1 MRRVPEEVR
10 IDRNGQVACLFV
22 SNDHGVTEA
31 VGSRRLRLAC
41 YFDADSQGGSTASLG
56 VLLGALDPAFD
67 VTVMGTSEP
76 MVNSVAGAR
85 PGAKTRMLSP
95 VRSKFDVRAIGE
107 HVRAV
112 REIRPDIL
120 HVNLDNPWTS
130 QYGLLA
136 GVLTRTPM
144 VAVIH
149 GRTPPWRRRQQ
160 WLVRVVARG
169 VQAYVC
175 VSRDSAH
182 YAEALLGLKPGSVH
196 VIHNGALVTD
206 GSPPPVPPGEVR
218 VGAVGRLSPEKGLE
232 VLVEALGAVPRCR
245 LVLVGEGPERPKL
258 EELVQTLGLGER
270 VDFAGWVDPPWTATW
285 AFDVLAMPSFM
296 EGFPLVIVEAM
307 LAGIPVVASAVGGIP
322 EIVVEGE
329 TGLLVPP
336 NDAAALAH
344 ALRRIADDAELRGEM
359 AARCRALALEHFTAR
374 TMAANF
380 EALYRDLLTGQDLRP
395 RTRARRGP

>member
-1 MRRVPEEVR
+1 VADEV
-10 IDRNGQVACLFV
+10 
-22 SNDHGVTEA
+22 
-31 VGSRRLRLAC
+31 VGSRPLRLAC
-41 YFDADSQGGSTASLG
+41 YFDAQSQGGSTASLG
-56 VLLGALDPAFD
+56 VLLGALDPDFD

-76 MVNSVAGAR
+76 MVRSVADAR
-85 PGAKTRMLSP
+85 PGAKTRLLSP
-95 VRSKFDVRAIGE
+95 VRSKFDVPAIRE

-112 REIRPDIL
+112 RDVGADIL

-136 GVLTRTPM
+136 GLLTRTPI

-160 WLVRVVARG
+160 WLVRLVARG
-169 VQAYVC
+169 VRAYVC
-175 VSRDSAH
+175 VSRDSAR
-182 YAEALLGLKPGSVH
+182 YAESLLGLKPGSVH
-196 VIHNGALVTD
+196 VIHNGALVSST
-206 GSPPPVPPGEVR
+206 SAPPVPPGDVR
-218 VGAVGRLSPEKGLE
+218 IGAVGRLSPEKGLE
-232 VLVEALGAVPRCR
+232 VLVEAMRSVPRCR
-245 LVLVGEGPERPKL
+245 LVLVGDGPERAKL
-258 EELVQTLGLGER
+258 EELVGTLDLGAR
-270 VDFAGWVDPPWTATW
+270 VNFAGWVDPPWTATW

-336 NDAAALAH
+336 NDVEALADS
-344 ALRRIADDAELRGEM
+344 LRRIVEDAGLR
-359 AARCRALALEHFTAR
+359 AKIAVQCRSAALEHFTAR

-380 EALYRDLLTGQDLRP
+380 EALYGDIMG
-395 RTRARRGP
+395 

>member
-1 MRRVPEEVR
+1 MS
-10 IDRNGQVACLFV
+10 DRNWQVACLFV
-22 SNDHGVTEA
+22 PNDHVVTDKA
-31 VGSRRLRLAC
+31 VRSRPLRLAC
-41 YFDADSQGGSTASLG
+41 YFDADSQGGSSASLG

-67 VTVMGTSEP
+67 VTVMGTSEA
-76 MVNSVAGAR
+76 MLASVAGAR
-85 PGAKTRMLSP
+85 PEAKTRLLSP

-112 REIRPDIL
+112 RAIRPDIL

-136 GVLTRTPM
+136 GALTRTPI

-160 WLVRVVARG
+160 WLVRLVARG

-175 VSRDSAH
+175 VSRDSAR

-196 VIHNGALVTD
+196 VIHNGALVTA
-206 GSPPPVPPGEVR
+206 GSAPPVPPGEVR

-232 VLVEALGAVPRCR
+232 VLVEALRTVPGCR
-245 LVLVGEGPERPKL
+245 LVLVGEGPERASL
-258 EELVQTLGLGER
+258 EELVDRLGLGER
-270 VDFAGWVDPPWTATW
+270 VAFAGWVDPPWTATW

-336 NDAAALAH
+336 NDADALA
-344 ALRRIADDAELRGEM
+344 ASLRRITDDAELRTEM
-359 AARCRALALEHFTAR
+359 SARCRSVALEHFTAR

-380 EALYRDLLTGQDLRP
+380 EQLYRELLS
-395 RTRARRGP
+395 